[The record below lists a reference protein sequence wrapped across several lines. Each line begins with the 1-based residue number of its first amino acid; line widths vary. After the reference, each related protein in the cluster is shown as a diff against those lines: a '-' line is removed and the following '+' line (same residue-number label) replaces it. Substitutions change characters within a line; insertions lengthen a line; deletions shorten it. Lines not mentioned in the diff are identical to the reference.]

1 MENCPAIDEENPSQS
16 ISNEKLNENNDEEA
30 LGTIGHQELMTESVK
45 IQQEYEENSIN
56 KVENLMT

>member
-16 ISNEKLNENNDEEA
+16 ISNEKLNGNNDKEA

-45 IQQEYEENSIN
+45 IQQEYEEN
-56 KVENLMT
+56 